1 MDRAGMRRRRKAV
14 DGPWPQP
21 DPLTDTLCKL
31 DSMNFG
37 KTFLAGLLAVVAGTA
52 LLIFFGFFLLF
63 GIASAF
69 EKSVTVQPESILK
82 IDLSEM
88 LTDAPSS
95 DPLAG
100 LDIQTLQTTPQL
112 SLFKVLRTLE
122 AAAVDDRI
130 KGIYLRL
137 NGAGGIAGTAILEEL
152 RSALEEFK
160 LSGKFVVS
168 YNETY
173 SQGTYY
179 LASVADRIY
188 IQPQGG
194 LDWSGMASNVTFY
207 KGLLDKLDLR
217 MEVFRPT
224 ACKYKSAVEP
234 FILDRMSPANRE
246 QMQEL
251 INSMWGTIS
260 GDVCAS
266 RGIDSVEMRRLTDN
280 LEVTLA
286 DDALKYGFV
295 DGLLYEDQMD
305 DIFAELGV
313 LPDDDGYRFVTL
325 GEYASQVGVD
335 LKNLSADQ
343 VAIVYADGQI
353 VDGEGYGS
361 EIYGNTL
368 ASKLAEVR
376 KDDRVKSVVLRVNS
390 PGGSALASDIVWREM
405 ELLRAEKPVIV
416 SMGSYAA
423 SGGYYISCPADVIV
437 ADRLTLTGS
446 IGVFGMLLDPHDA
459 LKNKLG
465 ITFDGVQ
472 SNAQSDFMGK
482 GSLTPVQRAMI
493 LRGVD
498 QVYTT
503 FTNNVS
509 EGRNLP
515 IERVLEIA
523 GGRVWSGE
531 DALKIGLVDACGG
544 LKMAIAQA
552 VDKAGLGENYRIVEV
567 TDRPTG
573 LAALLSSFGASIRT
587 VFTRSELGGMMKE
600 YEEVRKALGQQ
611 GVVMYSPYRVEL
623 R

>member
-1 MDRAGMRRRRKAV
+1 
-14 DGPWPQP
+14 
-21 DPLTDTLCKL
+21 
-31 DSMNFG
+31 MNFG
-37 KTFLAGLLAVVAGTA
+37 KTFLAGLLAVVAGMA
-52 LLIFFGFFLLF
+52 LLFFFGFMLLF
-63 GIASAF
+63 GIAATF

-88 LTDAPSS
+88 LTDAPST

-100 LDIQTLQTTPQL
+100 LDVRTLQATPQL
-112 SLFKVLRTLE
+112 PLLKALRTIE
-122 AAAVDDRI
+122 TAAADERI

-137 NGAGGIAGTAILEEL
+137 NGTGGVEGTAILEEL
-152 RSALEEFK
+152 REALEAFK
-160 LSGKFVVS
+160 LSGKFIVA

-173 SQGTYY
+173 SQGGYY

-188 IQPQGG
+188 MQSQGG
-194 LDWSGMASNVTFY
+194 LDWTGLASNVTFY
-207 KGLLDKLDLR
+207 KGLLDKLDLK

-246 QMQEL
+246 QMQQL
-251 INSMWGTIS
+251 VNSMWGTIS
-260 GDVCAS
+260 GDVCRS
-266 RGIDSVEMRRLTDN
+266 RGIDPEEMRRITDN

-286 DDALKYGFV
+286 DEALKYGFV
-295 DGLLYEDQMD
+295 DGLLYEDQMND
-305 DIFAELGV
+305 VFAELGV
-313 LPDDDGYRFVTL
+313 EPDGDTYRFITL
-325 GEYASQVGVD
+325 GEYASQMGVD

-343 VAIVYADGQI
+343 VAVVYASGQI
-353 VDGEGYGS
+353 VDGEGYGR

-368 ASKLAEVR
+368 AATLADVR
-376 KDDRVKSVVLRVNS
+376 RNDKIKAVVLRVNS

-446 IGVFGMLLDPHDA
+446 IGVFGMILDPHDA

-465 ITFDGVQ
+465 ITVDGVQ
-472 SNAQSDFMGK
+472 SNAESDLMGK
-482 GSLTPVQRAMI
+482 GSLSPVQRAMI

-523 GGRVWSGE
+523 GGRVWSGV
-531 DALKIGLVDACGG
+531 DALEIGLVDACGG

-567 TDRPTG
+567 TDQPTG
-573 LAALLSSFGASIRT
+573 LAALLTNFGMSLRAA
-587 VFTRSELGGMMKE
+587 FTRSELGGMMKE
-600 YEEVRKALGQQ
+600 YEAVREALSQQ

>member
-1 MDRAGMRRRRKAV
+1 
-14 DGPWPQP
+14 
-21 DPLTDTLCKL
+21 
-31 DSMNFG
+31 MNFG
-37 KTFLAGLLAVVAGTA
+37 KTFLAGLLAVVAGMA
-52 LLIFFGFFLLF
+52 LLFFFGFMLLF
-63 GIASAF
+63 GIAATF

-88 LTDAPSS
+88 LTDAPST

-100 LDIQTLQTTPQL
+100 LDVRTLQATPQL
-112 SLFKVLRTLE
+112 PLLKALRTIE
-122 AAAVDDRI
+122 TAAADERI

-137 NGAGGIAGTAILEEL
+137 NGTGGVEGTAILEEL
-152 RSALEEFK
+152 REALEAFK
-160 LSGKFVVS
+160 LSGKFIVA

-173 SQGTYY
+173 SQGGYY

-188 IQPQGG
+188 MQPQGG
-194 LDWSGMASNVTFY
+194 LDWTGLASNVTFY
-207 KGLLDKLDLR
+207 KGLLDKLDLK

-246 QMQEL
+246 QMQQL
-251 INSMWGTIS
+251 VNSMWGTIS
-260 GDVCAS
+260 GDVCRS
-266 RGIDSVEMRRLTDN
+266 RGIDPEEMRRITDN

-286 DDALKYGFV
+286 DEALKYGFV
-295 DGLLYEDQMD
+295 DGLLYEDQMND
-305 DIFAELGV
+305 VFAELGV
-313 LPDDDGYRFVTL
+313 EPDGDTYRFITL

-343 VAIVYADGQI
+343 VAVVYASGQI
-353 VDGEGYGS
+353 VDGEGYGR

-368 ASKLAEVR
+368 AATLADVR
-376 KDDRVKSVVLRVNS
+376 RNDKIKAVVLRVNS

-446 IGVFGMLLDPHDA
+446 IGVFGMILDPHDA

-465 ITFDGVQ
+465 ITVDGVQ
-472 SNAQSDFMGK
+472 SNAESDLMGK
-482 GSLTPVQRAMI
+482 GSLSPVQRAMI

-523 GGRVWSGE
+523 GGRVWSGV
-531 DALKIGLVDACGG
+531 DALEIGLVDACGG

-567 TDRPTG
+567 TDQPTG
-573 LAALLSSFGASIRT
+573 LAALLMNFGMSLRAA
-587 VFTRSELGGMMKE
+587 FTRSELGGMMKE
-600 YEEVRKALGQQ
+600 YEAVREALSQQ

>member
-1 MDRAGMRRRRKAV
+1 
-14 DGPWPQP
+14 
-21 DPLTDTLCKL
+21 
-31 DSMNFG
+31 MNFG
-37 KTFLAGLLAVVAGTA
+37 KTFLAGLLAVVAGMA
-52 LLIFFGFFLLF
+52 LLFFFGFMLLF
-63 GIASAF
+63 GIAATF

-88 LTDAPSS
+88 LTDAPST

-100 LDIQTLQTTPQL
+100 LDVRTLQATPQL
-112 SLFKVLRTLE
+112 PLLKALRTIE
-122 AAAVDDRI
+122 TAAADERI

-137 NGAGGIAGTAILEEL
+137 NGTGGVEGTAILEEL
-152 RSALEEFK
+152 REALEAFK
-160 LSGKFVVS
+160 LSGKFIVA

-173 SQGTYY
+173 SQGGYY

-188 IQPQGG
+188 MQPQGG
-194 LDWSGMASNVTFY
+194 LDWTGLASNVTFY
-207 KGLLDKLDLR
+207 KGLLDKLDLK

-246 QMQEL
+246 QMQQL
-251 INSMWGTIS
+251 VNSMWGTIS
-260 GDVCAS
+260 GDVCRS
-266 RGIDSVEMRRLTDN
+266 RGIDPEEMRRITDN

-286 DDALKYGFV
+286 DEALKYGFV
-295 DGLLYEDQMD
+295 DGLLYEDQMND
-305 DIFAELGV
+305 VFAELGV
-313 LPDDDGYRFVTL
+313 EPDGDTYRFITL

-343 VAIVYADGQI
+343 VAVVYASGQI
-353 VDGEGYGS
+353 VDGEGYGR

-368 ASKLAEVR
+368 AATLADVR
-376 KDDRVKSVVLRVNS
+376 RNDKIKAVVLRVNS

-446 IGVFGMLLDPHDA
+446 IGVFGMILDPHDA

-465 ITFDGVQ
+465 ITVDGVQ
-472 SNAQSDFMGK
+472 SNAESDLMGK
-482 GSLTPVQRAMI
+482 GSLSPVQRAMI

-523 GGRVWSGE
+523 GGRVWSGV
-531 DALKIGLVDACGG
+531 DALEIGLVDACGG

-567 TDRPTG
+567 TDQPTG
-573 LAALLSSFGASIRT
+573 LAALLTNFGMSLRAA
-587 VFTRSELGGMMKE
+587 FTRSELGGMMKE
-600 YEEVRKALGQQ
+600 YETVREALSQQ